1 MPSPSEKNK
10 KQANAYL
17 KYSGIAFQ
25 MGIVIGLFAY
35 AGNWGDEYW
44 GFETPWLT
52 ILGSLLGV
60 GLSLYILIRAVML
73 DAQENKDS
81 DT

>member
-1 MPSPSEKNK
+1 MPSPLEKNK

-35 AGNWGDEYW
+35 AGNWADGYW
-44 GFETPWLT
+44 QFQTPWLT
-52 ILGSLLGV
+52 ILGSLFGV
-60 GLSLYILIRAVML
+60 GLSLYILIRGVMQ
-73 DAQENKDS
+73 DAKPKKNSED
-81 DT
+81 